1 MRPPEG
7 NAPERMATLSSA
19 AASTYLTSGV
29 RAGQERL
36 PLAAVLR
43 ASNPIED
50 RSARWHTAPVR
61 ELLDEAMHRFDGSR
75 PAADAW
81 LAPRLHAT
89 LRMTRA
95 EAARPEPWN
104 FLALAVA
111 PDYVLWRH
119 LPTGKSADGTAKKV
133 STARF
138 CGPHY
143 TQAFA
148 RLWWAAEMFRDGH
161 DYRPVEIA
169 CGSQDM
175 INTALRLD
183 VIDHK
188 PTALAMVRVL
198 KGLVDS
204 GVTRLGDRVNALS
217 TAVNSAASTL
227 MYDVIAPNERPD
239 HHALAE
245 WIEDADSAPAVSWD
259 RLPDGP
265 EDGTT
270 KRSSLDRLATM
281 FERFE
286 SEAPLRDRA
295 PAPASPG

>member
-1 MRPPEG
+1 MRPSEG
-7 NAPERMATLSSA
+7 NAPERMAVLTSA
-19 AASTYLTSGV
+19 AASTYLTNGV
-29 RAGQERL
+29 RSGQERL
-36 PLAAVLR
+36 PLVALLR
-43 ASNPIED
+43 ASTPVED
-50 RSARWHTAPVR
+50 DSARWDTAPVR
-61 ELLDEAMHRFDGSR
+61 ELLDEAMYRFAGSR
-75 PAADAW
+75 PGADAW

-89 LRMTRA
+89 LRMTRS
-95 EAARPEPWN
+95 EAAQAGPWN

-119 LPTGKSADGTAKKV
+119 LPAGESTDGSTKKV

-143 TQAFA
+143 SQAFA

-175 INTALRLD
+175 INTTLRLD
-183 VIDHK
+183 VIDHR

-198 KGLVDS
+198 KGLNDA

-227 MYDVIAPNERPD
+227 MYDVIAPDERPD
-239 HHALAE
+239 HGALAE
-245 WIEDADSAPAVSWD
+245 WIQAADSAAAVSWD

-270 KRSSLDRLATM
+270 RRSSLDRLAAM
-281 FERFE
+281 FERFA
-286 SEAPLRDRA
+286 SEAPLRDRGTA
-295 PAPASPG
+295 PA